1 MPIPDADILSSLW
14 RVVGSV
20 GGLTSL
26 FVGVFLG
33 TLAGLMPGINGR
45 AALLIA
51 LPLALGVDPIA
62 GAIFLVALHAV
73 VHTSSSIPAVLFG
86 APTSASEAATVIDGF
101 PMTRTGRGG
110 EAVGAIIMSSMIGG
124 LLGAAGLMALA
135 PVAQT
140 LIMVIGTPEVAA
152 LSVVGMLSIA
162 ALSGGGLAAG
172 ITVGAAGVLASTVG
186 ASVAT
191 GHPRFSF
198 GWLELWDG
206 VNVAAVVAGLFV
218 IPELCARISASSRLT
233 ITLSGYGPVLEGCRA
248 TVRRWALLIRSSI
261 IGFVV
266 GFIPGIG
273 ASAAVWLAYGHATAT
288 EKSVPAFGEGAVAG
302 VVAPEA
308 ANNSKEGG
316 ALVPTLFFGVPGTS
330 GMAILLA
337 AFATLGIEPGPR
349 MVARDPGFIY
359 VLGWTVVLA
368 NLIAAPACLI
378 AAPWLVRFAVFSR
391 DKIVP
396 FGLVAALVAALLVNP
411 GLSSVLQVA
420 LFALLGLALSAT
432 RLPRAPFLL
441 GLVLG
446 PLLEASLFKT
456 GIIFGFSA
464 LLRPGVLVIA
474 LLAVVIVL
482 WAPRARAGGRL
493 VVEPA
498 LGGGAYV
505 LGSLALLLA
514 SAAAYSMSFSA
525 MDRAAPLAAS
535 TVGVLAAGVAIVAQ
549 RRAGRPFTGYA
560 LAIDP
565 TMIAAVVLFLVA
577 SVWFDL
583 WLAAA
588 LFVAL
593 STAFFARFSPWSALL
608 SSAIVAGMV
617 WLVGGAR

>member
-1 MPIPDADILSSLW
+1 VPDPDALTSLF

-26 FVGVFLG
+26 IVGVFLG

-51 LPLALGVDPIA
+51 LPLALGVDPVL
-62 GAIFLVALHAV
+62 GAVFLVALHSV

-101 PMTRTGRGG
+101 PMARAGRGG

-135 PVAQT
+135 PAAQT
-140 LIMVIGTPEVAA
+140 MIMMIGTPEVAA

-162 ALSGGGLAAG
+162 ALAGGGLAAG
-172 ITVGAAGVLASTVG
+172 ITVGAAGVLASTIG

-218 IPELCARISASSRLT
+218 VPELCARISATARPNIVLP
-233 ITLSGYGPVLEGCRA
+233 GYRPVMEGCIA
-248 TVRRWALLIRSSI
+248 SLRRWALLIRSSI

-288 EKSVPAFGEGAVAG
+288 EKSVPPFGAGAVAG

-316 ALVPTLFFGVPGTS
+316 ALVPTLFLGVPGTS

-337 AFATLGIEPGPR
+337 AFSSLGIEVGPR
-349 MVARDPGFIY
+349 LLTRDPGFVY

-378 AAPWLVRFAVFSR
+378 AAPWLVRFAVLSR
-391 DKIVP
+391 QKIVP

-411 GLSSVLQVA
+411 GLSSVLQIVI
-420 LFALLGLALSAT
+420 FGLLGLALSAT

-446 PLLEASLFKT
+446 PLLESSLFKT
-456 GIIFGFSA
+456 GIIFGYAA
-464 LLRPGVLVIA
+464 LLRPGVLAILAIA
-474 LLAVVIVL
+474 LVIIV
-482 WAPRARAGGRL
+482 WAPRARAGGRR

-505 LGSLALLLA
+505 LGFLALLFA
-514 SAAAYSMSFSA
+514 SAGAYSMSFSA
-525 MDRAAPLAAS
+525 MDRVAPLVACC
-535 TVGVLAAGVAIVAQ
+535 VGVLAAGFAIILQ
-549 RRAGRPFTGYA
+549 RRAGTPFRGHVLDVDPA
-560 LAIDP
+560 L
-565 TMIAAVVLFLVA
+565 IASVGFFLVA
-577 SVWFDL
+577 AIWLDL
-583 WLAAA
+583 WIAAA

-593 STAFFARFSPWSALL
+593 ATAFYARFSVWSSIGGAG
-608 SSAIVAGMV
+608 IVAGLV
-617 WLVGGAR
+617 WMIGG